1 MRQLKIQKSRAG
13 ESAAALILAVLC
25 VWCLPRALGL
35 DAQSM
40 AIASHAVSLA
50 LAAGLYLLIRRA
62 FSCRDRQ
69 LNGISYGLGAL
80 FSLITVVGEAL
91 QAEGELTAGWLKALD
106 GLITAVPLAVAY
118 GAVLV
123 LALRRAES
131 LMARPC
137 PQGPEP
143 VWKRVLGSGYLA
155 FAVLLACWV
164 PIWLAF
170 WPGFFNADNV
180 TQFYNYFDGMHNIRC
195 CIR

>member
-25 VWCLPRALGL
+25 VWRLPRALGL
-35 DAQSM
+35 DAQST

-106 GLITAVPLAVAY
+106 GADYGRAAGGGLWRGARAGAEAGGEPDGAPL
-118 GAVLV
+118 
-123 LALRRAES
+123 
-131 LMARPC
+131 

-164 PIWLAF
+164 PGMAGVLAR
-170 WPGFFNADNV
+170 FF
-180 TQFYNYFDGMHNIRC
+180 
-195 CIR
+195 